1 MAQRGG
7 MYSSNKRRKELKR
20 QKKQEDK
27 KQKRLQKAENPSEGS
42 DETESVN
49 PEAEAPEST
58 DQETD

>member
-1 MAQRGG
+1 MAKRGG
-7 MYSSNKRRKELKR
+7 MYSGNKRRKELKR

-27 KQKRLQKAENPSEGS
+27 KQKRLQKSEGPSEGS

-49 PEAEAPEST
+49 PEAEVPEST